1 MNAAAKSIT
10 PCYVGLVYVANVV
23 PSLSIKASLP
33 FWQHRV
39 TYFQRLVVA
48 TILMFTSFIV
58 VIIGQLTNS
67 PGLCLF
73 GVACGAAQSGL
84 GEASLLAKASLY
96 GDRSRTALSAWSSG
110 TGFAGIFGYAFVLLF
125 TRGFGASFAVTL
137 FFGLCVPVSYAY
149 VYFWCLEMPSDTS
162 SSASSSN
169 NRTGEGFQNLV
180 ESNELKEI
188 EIELEL
194 EMEMTTTTMT
204 TTTTTTTTAKQD
216 DDKHTIPLST
226 LPHSSKETATAIF
239 NLWPYTI
246 PLFTVYF
253 AEYAMQSGT
262 WSAMGFPVTDSN
274 ARKEFYMNSNFAYQI
289 GVFISR
295 SSGNIMQC
303 SKRLLWIMP
312 TLQVMFLIFFW
323 SDAAYMYWYDWSL
336 MIPCFVTG
344 LLGGATYVGAF
355 VLINEEIP
363 KGALREFSL
372 SAASVAD
379 SLGIV
384 MSDLFG
390 ILIQM
395 QLYDM
400 HGLSGSG
407 ECGGGVN
414 GTNVTTF

>member
-1 MNAAAKSIT
+1 
-10 PCYVGLVYVANVV
+10 
-23 PSLSIKASLP
+23 
-33 FWQHRV
+33 
-39 TYFQRLVVA
+39 
-48 TILMFTSFIV
+48 
-58 VIIGQLTNS
+58 
-67 PGLCLF
+67 
-73 GVACGAAQSGL
+73 
-84 GEASLLAKASLY
+84 
-96 GDRSRTALSAWSSG
+96 
-110 TGFAGIFGYAFVLLF
+110 
-125 TRGFGASFAVTL
+125 
-137 FFGLCVPVSYAY
+137 
-149 VYFWCLEMPSDTS
+149 
-162 SSASSSN
+162 
-169 NRTGEGFQNLV
+169 
-180 ESNELKEI
+180 
-188 EIELEL
+188 
-194 EMEMTTTTMT
+194 
-204 TTTTTTTTAKQD
+204 
-216 DDKHTIPLST
+216 
-226 LPHSSKETATAIF
+226 
-239 NLWPYTI
+239 
-246 PLFTVYF
+246 
-253 AEYAMQSGT
+253 
-262 WSAMGFPVTDSN
+262 
-274 ARKEFYMNSNFAYQI
+274 
-289 GVFISR
+289 
-295 SSGNIMQC
+295 
-303 SKRLLWIMP
+303 MP